1 MYMVEKSGKLLCRIV
16 LIMLLFVLCFCASCG
31 HKEARY
37 ALDMAE
43 KRMWD
48 EPDSAL
54 KVLESIVMPE
64 DLEGKEL
71 ADYALLLTQAQYRSN
86 IVATSDSLIN
96 IAVGYYQDKDVEK
109 RTASLLYK
117 GGVLKDMGKDEDA
130 MLVYKEAESYIP
142 RIKDN
147 RIVTLIYMGLGD
159 LNQKNRNYALSIDYF
174 KKSVAV
180 NIVPKQV
187 LSWKVSSIMNLA
199 NISYY
204 WGNRDDADL
213 YYSQLLD
220 MVPLVD
226 SMLQTKIYYNYG
238 IYKSKEKE
246 WAEAEKY
253 VRKALDNASG
263 DVSYRAMLLLANLYS
278 RTGRDGEVDSLCQY
292 ALKTSEP
299 AVKARIYYFL
309 YEENVARKEYEDA
322 VTYLSHYVLL
332 SDTLRS
338 QINRSE
344 YLEIQKKYDQV
355 VLLNKNVEIH
365 NHWYLTIIISTVII
379 VALIGIHYL
388 VLSINRKKKEK
399 LLLKSKQEKVE
410 LQEKIDA
417 CQTKIAEDETMHN
430 EEKEKLQM
438 QITQLEAEKEQKDI
452 SIRRLEIICKSKD
465 KDIPLEYI
473 EALEMIMKLKSKEQ
487 ASYNPA
493 VDREKL
499 HIWLDLVY
507 DDFAGR
513 LLEKY
518 QLTRRERDV
527 CYLKALD
534 FSDDEISELLK
545 IQLRSEERWIYRICE
560 KFGFPKV
567 VKMISLLI
575 LQILR
580 KEDRCFIQ
588 VLSQKRV
595 LH

>member
-117 GGVLKDMGKDEDA
+117 GGVLKDMGKDEEA

-147 RIVTLIYMGLGD
+147 RIVTLIYMGLGY

-187 LSWKVSSIMNLA
+187 LSRKVSSIMNLA

-309 YEENVARKEYEDA
+309 YEENVAKKEYEDA

-452 SIRRLEIICKSKD
+452 SIRRLEI
-465 KDIPLEYI
+465 
-473 EALEMIMKLKSKEQ
+473 
-487 ASYNPA
+487 
-493 VDREKL
+493 
-499 HIWLDLVY
+499 
-507 DDFAGR
+507 
-513 LLEKY
+513 
-518 QLTRRERDV
+518 ER
-527 CYLKALD
+527 
-534 FSDDEISELLK
+534 
-545 IQLRSEERWIYRICE
+545 
-560 KFGFPKV
+560 
-567 VKMISLLI
+567 
-575 LQILR
+575 
-580 KEDRCFIQ
+580 
-588 VLSQKRV
+588 
-595 LH
+595 

>member
-1 MYMVEKSGKLLCRIV
+1 MVEKSGKLLCRIV

-147 RIVTLIYMGLGD
+147 RIVTLIYMGLGY

>member
-16 LIMLLFVLCFCASCG
+16 LIMLLFVLCFCASCS

-117 GGVLKDMGKDEDA
+117 GGVLKDMGKDEEA

-147 RIVTLIYMGLGD
+147 RIVTLIYMGLGY

-417 CQTKIAEDETMHN
+417 C
-430 EEKEKLQM
+430 
-438 QITQLEAEKEQKDI
+438 
-452 SIRRLEIICKSKD
+452 
-465 KDIPLEYI
+465 
-473 EALEMIMKLKSKEQ
+473 
-487 ASYNPA
+487 
-493 VDREKL
+493 
-499 HIWLDLVY
+499 
-507 DDFAGR
+507 
-513 LLEKY
+513 
-518 QLTRRERDV
+518 
-527 CYLKALD
+527 
-534 FSDDEISELLK
+534 
-545 IQLRSEERWIYRICE
+545 
-560 KFGFPKV
+560 
-567 VKMISLLI
+567 
-575 LQILR
+575 
-580 KEDRCFIQ
+580 
-588 VLSQKRV
+588 
-595 LH
+595 

>member
-1 MYMVEKSGKLLCRIV
+1 
-16 LIMLLFVLCFCASCG
+16 
-31 HKEARY
+31 
-37 ALDMAE
+37 
-43 KRMWD
+43 
-48 EPDSAL
+48 
-54 KVLESIVMPE
+54 
-64 DLEGKEL
+64 
-71 ADYALLLTQAQYRSN
+71 
-86 IVATSDSLIN
+86 
-96 IAVGYYQDKDVEK
+96 
-109 RTASLLYK
+109 
-117 GGVLKDMGKDEDA
+117 
-130 MLVYKEAESYIP
+130 
-142 RIKDN
+142 
-147 RIVTLIYMGLGD
+147 
-159 LNQKNRNYALSIDYF
+159 
-174 KKSVAV
+174 
-180 NIVPKQV
+180 
-187 LSWKVSSIMNLA
+187 MNLA

-518 QLTRRERDV
+518 QLTGRERDV

-560 KFGFPKV
+560 KFGFSKGS
-567 VKMISLLI
+567 KDDFAAYIADF
-575 LQILR
+575 
-580 KEDRCFIQ
+580 K
-588 VLSQKRV
+588 KRR
-595 LH
+595 

>member
-117 GGVLKDMGKDEDA
+117 GGVLKDMGKDEEA

-147 RIVTLIYMGLGD
+147 RIVTLIYMGLGY

-518 QLTRRERDV
+518 QLTGRERDV

-545 IQLRSEERWIYRICE
+545 IQLRSEERWIIVYVRNS
-560 KFGFPKV
+560 GFPKV

>member
-117 GGVLKDMGKDEDA
+117 GGVLKDMGKDEEA

-147 RIVTLIYMGLGD
+147 RIVTLIYMGLGY

-518 QLTRRERDV
+518 QLTGHFRAHCPSGGTEACRRRPGRARPDV
-527 CYLKALD
+527 RGSRCSRAVPSAGVRRPK
-534 FSDDEISELLK
+534 
-545 IQLRSEERWIYRICE
+545 Q
-560 KFGFPKV
+560 FPH
-567 VKMISLLI
+567 
-575 LQILR
+575 
-580 KEDRCFIQ
+580 
-588 VLSQKRV
+588 
-595 LH
+595 LHD

>member
-117 GGVLKDMGKDEDA
+117 GGVLKDMGKDEEA

-147 RIVTLIYMGLGD
+147 RIVTLIYMGLGY

-309 YEENVARKEYEDA
+309 YEENVAKKEYEDA

-518 QLTRRERDV
+518 QLTGRERDV

-545 IQLRSEERWIYRICE
+545 T
-560 KFGFPKV
+560 
-567 VKMISLLI
+567 LI
-575 LQILR
+575 PQHYYKI
-580 KEDRCFIQ
+580 FF
-588 VLSQKRV
+588 LST
-595 LH
+595 

>member
-117 GGVLKDMGKDEDA
+117 GGVLKDMGKDEEA

-147 RIVTLIYMGLGD
+147 RIVTLIYMGLGY

-499 HIWLDLVY
+499 PEGFIIERIRSREVPPPKPSKKSASPSSCRQPVISSRVTIANSTATL
-507 DDFAGR
+507 AG
-513 LLEKY
+513 
-518 QLTRRERDV
+518 
-527 CYLKALD
+527 
-534 FSDDEISELLK
+534 SISEA
-545 IQLRSEERWIYRICE
+545 
-560 KFGFPKV
+560 V
-567 VKMISLLI
+567 
-575 LQILR
+575 
-580 KEDRCFIQ
+580 
-588 VLSQKRV
+588 
-595 LH
+595 

>member
-117 GGVLKDMGKDEDA
+117 GGVLKDMGKDEEA

-147 RIVTLIYMGLGD
+147 RIVTLIYMGLGY

-309 YEENVARKEYEDA
+309 YEENVAKKEYEDA

-487 ASYNPA
+487 LPIIRQWIGRNCIFGWIWFMMILPA
-493 VDREKL
+493 VCWK
-499 HIWLDLVY
+499 
-507 DDFAGR
+507 
-513 LLEKY
+513 
-518 QLTRRERDV
+518 
-527 CYLKALD
+527 
-534 FSDDEISELLK
+534 SIS
-545 IQLRSEERWIYRICE
+545 
-560 KFGFPKV
+560 
-567 VKMISLLI
+567 
-575 LQILR
+575 
-580 KEDRCFIQ
+580 
-588 VLSQKRV
+588 
-595 LH
+595 